1 MVASLLAR
9 HRLWWR
15 WFKGICSLE
24 TFGIHDKTIDFGV
37 PIEALSFPPLE
48 NPETEINLFN

>member
-1 MVASLLAR
+1 MLAR